1 VTWLKLARIG
11 DGVCSAPCKQCRQ
24 SAPPLTG
31 KKRCMAFILV
41 AFGFLVKIRR
51 DRLAAVVGWRLKMR
65 AGEIVNAD
73 LSRFCPDAM
82 RKSDV

>member
-1 VTWLKLARIG
+1 
-11 DGVCSAPCKQCRQ
+11 
-24 SAPPLTG
+24 
-31 KKRCMAFILV
+31 MAFILV